1 MPKGSTS
8 LFSEILFD
16 YDNESLAAKAEKGR
30 SKDLIA
36 KRNELLVDRY
46 FFYLKNFHYRYDHI
60 IDLLSDEFFLSE
72 VTIPKILSLSDNL
85 LYLRRLKKEPPPL
98 KSFKE
103 KWPHLQ
109 WAA

>member
-16 YDNESLAAKAEKGR
+16 YDNDSLAIKAEKGR

-46 FFYLKNFHYRYDHI
+46 FFYLKNFHFRYDHI
-60 IDLLSDEFFLSE
+60 ITLLSDEFFLSE
-72 VTIPKILSLSDNL
+72 VTIPKILMMADNQ
-85 LYLRRLKKEPPPL
+85 LYLRRLKMEVPPV

-103 KWPHLQ
+103 KWPHLI